1 MNFSYQQSIILYVHL
16 QKKLLFTMK
25 SFFKVFFAVVLAI
38 FFTFFL
44 FFILLIGVAAS
55 SGDTKPAVSSNS
67 ILALDLNG
75 TISDFPVNDP
85 FSDFSLFNPSINT
98 EGQIGLFE
106 LKSTIEKA
114 KDDKNIK
121 GILLKTDGMSGGI
134 STIFEVKRILE
145 DFKKSGKFI
154 IAYTEGQEQGS
165 YLVNTVA
172 DKIYMNPMGMM
183 ELKGLGTEITYFKG
197 LMDKVGVEP
206 MIFYAGEFK
215 SATEPYRL
223 TQMSEENRAQMTAL
237 LNDIYTNYL
246 LSVAKSRNLSTEE
259 LRRIID
265 NLSAVEPEQALSN
278 KLIDG
283 IKYYDELL
291 AELAKKVNIKDVNDL
306 KFTTYKDYKIEYGNN
321 AGSKDK
327 IAVLFAEGDIVDG
340 DGESGQIA
348 SEKYVEYLKEIKKDK
363 NVKAIVLR
371 VNSPGGSAYASEQI
385 WREIDNI
392 KKERKIPVVVSMGDL
407 AASGGYYIAAPADY
421 IFAEENTITGSI
433 GVFGMMFN
441 TEKMF
446 REKAGITFDRVKTAP
461 YADFGN
467 SNRPWTDREKEVVAN
482 SINRTYTIF
491 KNKVVQG
498 RKLPQ
503 AKVDSIARGR
513 VWSGEDAKELGLVD
527 EFGNID
533 AAIQKATQ
541 LAKLKDPKLATYP
554 GKKSYF
560 ENLME
565 DFEQTKTEQ
574 AIRSTLGTDYELYK
588 SFTYLRNIEGIQAR
602 LPFTLVI
609 E

>member
-1 MNFSYQQSIILYVHL
+1 
-16 QKKLLFTMK
+16 MK
-25 SFFKVFFAVVLAI
+25 SFFKIVFAVVI
-38 FFTFFL
+38 GMFFTFFL
-44 FFILLIGVAAS
+44 FFIFLIGVAAS
-55 SGDTKPAVSSNS
+55 SGESKPSVASNS
-67 ILALDLNG
+67 ILELNLNG
-75 TISDFPVNDP
+75 TISDFPVSNP

-98 EGQIGLFE
+98 EEQIGLFE

-114 KDDKNIK
+114 KSDKNIK
-121 GILLKTDGMSGGI
+121 GILLKTDGISAGI
-134 STIFEVKRILE
+134 SSIFEIKRMLE

-154 IAYTEGQEQGS
+154 IAYTEGQAQGS

-183 ELKGLGTEITYFKG
+183 ELKGLGTEIMYLKG
-197 LMDKVGVEP
+197 LMDKLGVEP

-237 LNDIYTNYL
+237 LGDIYSNYL

-283 IKYYDELL
+283 IKYYDEVL
-291 AELAKKVNIKDVNDL
+291 AELAKKVNTKDVNDL
-306 KFTTYKDYKIEYGNN
+306 KFATYKDYKTTYGNSSK
-321 AGSKDK
+321 SKDK

-340 DGESGQIA
+340 KGESGQIA
-348 SEKYVEYLKEIKKDK
+348 SEKYVEYLKDIKKDK
-363 NVKAIVLR
+363 NVKALVLR

-385 WREIDNI
+385 WREIENI
-392 KKERKIPVVVSMGDL
+392 KKERKIPIVVSMGDL
-407 AASGGYYIAAPADY
+407 AASGGYYISAPADY
-421 IFAEENTITGSI
+421 IVAEENTITGSI

-467 SNRPWTDREKEVVAN
+467 GNRPWSDREKEVVTS
-482 SINRTYTIF
+482 SINRTYSIF
-491 KNKVVQG
+491 KDKVVKG

-503 AKVDSIARGR
+503 AQVDSIARGR
-513 VWSGEDAKELGLVD
+513 VWSGEDAKDLGLVD
-527 EFGNID
+527 AYGNID
-533 AAIQKATQ
+533 VAIQKASE
-541 LAKLKDPKLATYP
+541 LAKLKDPSLATYP

-560 ENLME
+560 ENLIE
-565 DFEQTKTEQ
+565 DFEQTKTQQ
-574 AIRSTLGTDYELYK
+574 AIKNTLGSDYELYK
-588 SFTYLRNIEGIQAR
+588 SFTYLRNIEGVQAR